1 MSRRVHDPEI
11 KPYTK
16 IEDTLLYKFAK
27 SASFSYVTPKGGC
40 GMRPGDCY
48 FSLDSIEVLESKI
61 ILHCPLSGFSIQ
73 LDKVNTIEEHS
84 YPIEKIA
91 GAATIFKG
99 VKGVYFINSKYVN
112 DDRIIY
118 EDNKGFDLVINWG
131 SNEVRKFL
139 CWPEQKYQYTGT
151 LQSFSETLFMKYLSD
166 MWLGVCTPKG
176 WSDKKGKL
184 PYTGIKVR
192 IEDDVVKIINWYH
205 FEIQIIGATTF
216 KEEIDSTQDQQK
228 LIFYDVKKVAM
239 YDLEKKIRVKSPYYE
254 DLKGFTLILFWSSP
268 EYKNNFYRPTE

>member
-1 MSRRVHDPEI
+1 MTKEI
-11 KPYTK
+11 QTELKRYNK
-16 IEDTLLYKFAK
+16 IEDTLFFRFIDGGSLAHK
-27 SASFSYVTPKGGC
+27 SPSGWENGRWEGTTKVVGLKIDNNKIKIEMSRGN
-40 GMRPGDCY
+40 Y
-48 FSLDSIEVLESKI
+48 FIEFDNVNSIEEYTDPQSK
-61 ILHCPLSGFSIQ
+61 SDVG
-73 LDKVNTIEEHS
+73 V
-84 YPIEKIA
+84 
-91 GAATIFKG
+91 TIFKG
-99 VKGVYFINSKYVN
+99 VKKAHYVFTQPTN
-112 DDRIIY
+112 DDPIIY
-118 EDNKGFDLVINWG
+118 EDQKGFDFEIHWH
-131 SNEVRKFL
+131 SNKLRKFL

-151 LQSFSETLFMKYLSD
+151 LQSISETLFMKYLSD
-166 MWLGVCTPKG
+166 MWLGVCTPNG

-192 IEDDVVKIINWYH
+192 IEDNVVKIINWYH

-254 DLKGFTLILFWSSP
+254 DLKGFTLILFWNSP